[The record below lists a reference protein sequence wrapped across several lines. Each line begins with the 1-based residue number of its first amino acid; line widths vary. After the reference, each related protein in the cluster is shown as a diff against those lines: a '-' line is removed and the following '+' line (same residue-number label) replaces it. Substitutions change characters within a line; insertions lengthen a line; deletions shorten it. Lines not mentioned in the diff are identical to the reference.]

1 MSANLSVNVEV
12 GVSGG
17 LGAVEPVLVLRGH
30 CPRGVRGR
38 CGHHHE
44 ERLVIGF
51 ILEEVQGH
59 VGLRE
64 SRLSESQIFIKSFD
78 LC

>member
-1 MSANLSVNVEV
+1 MSSNLSVNVEI
-12 GVSGG
+12 GVSGSF
-17 LGAVEPVLVLRGH
+17 GAVEPVLVLWGC
-30 CPRGVRGR
+30 CPRGVGGR

-64 SRLSESQIFIKSFD
+64 SRLSESHSRDFHQVI
-78 LC
+78 